1 MPTLLEGKIALVTG
15 GASGIGRATASIFAR
30 EGAKVVVADVL
41 EDGGA
46 ETARMIEDAGG
57 EASFVRCD
65 VTDPASVE
73 ALVKRVVE
81 IYGRL
86 DCAFNNAGIE
96 GVPYAR
102 VADNEVENF
111 DRVIGVNLKGVFLC
125 MKYELPVMLEQGGGA
140 IVNTGSSAGISG
152 VPGLAVYS
160 ASKGGV
166 LQLTKAAA
174 VEYARSGI
182 RINAVCPGGV
192 DTPMVARI
200 SAQSTAGFREQF
212 MTPPHLSRGQIGA
225 PSEIGEA
232 VTWLASDQAS
242 FITGHCMS
250 VDGGLTAQ

>member
-1 MPTLLEGKIALVTG
+1 MPKLLEGKIALVTG
-15 GASGIGRATASIFAR
+15 GASGIGRATAGIFAR

-46 ETARMIEDAGG
+46 ETACMIEDAGG
-57 EASFVRCD
+57 EAAFVRCD

-81 IYGRL
+81 LHGRL

-96 GVPYAR
+96 GAPFTR
-102 VADNEVENF
+102 VADNEIENF
-111 DRVIGVNLKGVFLC
+111 DRLIGVNLKGVFLC
-125 MKYELPVMLEQGGGA
+125 MKYEIPVMLEQGGGA
-140 IVNTGSSAGISG
+140 IVNTGSSSGISG
-152 VPGLAVYS
+152 VPGMALYS

-166 LQLTKAAA
+166 HQLTKAAA

-182 RINAVCPGGV
+182 RINAVAPGGV
-192 DTPMVARI
+192 DTPLVARI
-200 SAQSTAGFREQF
+200 AAQATSGVREQF
-212 MTPPHLSRGQIGA
+212 MNQPTLSRGHIGA

-232 VTWLASDQAS
+232 VAWLASDQAA

>member
-1 MPTLLEGKIALVTG
+1 
-15 GASGIGRATASIFAR
+15 
-30 EGAKVVVADVL
+30 
-41 EDGGA
+41 
-46 ETARMIEDAGG
+46 
-57 EASFVRCD
+57 
-65 VTDPASVE
+65 
-73 ALVKRVVE
+73 
-81 IYGRL
+81 
-86 DCAFNNAGIE
+86 
-96 GVPYAR
+96 
-102 VADNEVENF
+102 
-111 DRVIGVNLKGVFLC
+111 

-192 DTPMVARI
+192 DTPMVARL
-200 SAQSTAGFREQF
+200 AGQATCPASVRCSQ
-212 MTPPHLSRGQIGA
+212 PHLSRGQIGA

-232 VTWLASDQAS
+232 VVWLASDQAS

>member
-15 GASGIGRATASIFAR
+15 GGGGIGRATAGIFAR

-96 GVPYAR
+96 GVPYLR

-152 VPGLAVYS
+152 VPGLAIYS

-166 LQLTKAAA
+166 LQMTKAAA
-174 VEYARSGI
+174 VEYARTGI

-192 DTPMVARI
+192 DTPMVARL
-200 SAQSTAGFREQF
+200 AGQAIPSFRE
-212 MTPPHLSRGQIGA
+212 MLPPHLSRGQIGA

-232 VTWLASDQAS
+232 VAWLASDQAS
-242 FITGHCMS
+242 FVTGHCMS

>member
-1 MPTLLEGKIALVTG
+1 VPKLLEGKIALVTG
-15 GASGIGRATASIFAR
+15 GASGIGRATAGIFAR

-41 EDGGA
+41 EEGGA

-57 EASFVRCD
+57 EAAFVRCD
-65 VTDPASVE
+65 VTDPGSVE

-81 IYGRL
+81 LHGRL

-96 GVPYAR
+96 GVPNAR

-111 DRVIGVNLKGVFLC
+111 DRIIGVNLKGVFLC
-125 MKYELPVMLEQGGGA
+125 MKYEIPVMLEQGGGA
-140 IVNTGSSAGISG
+140 IVNTGSSSGISAEAG
-152 VPGLAVYS
+152 MAVYS

-166 LQLTKAAA
+166 LQITKAAA

-192 DTPMVARI
+192 ATPMVERI
-200 SAQSTAGFREQF
+200 AGQSVADFRGQF
-212 MTPPHLSRGQIGA
+212 MLPPRLSRGQIGA

-232 VTWLASDQAS
+232 VAWLASEQAS

>member
-1 MPTLLEGKIALVTG
+1 MPKLLEGKIALVTG
-15 GASGIGRATASIFAR
+15 GASGIGRATAGIFAR

-41 EDGGA
+41 EEGGT

-57 EASFVRCD
+57 EAAFARCD
-65 VTDPASVE
+65 VTDPGSVE
-73 ALVKRVVE
+73 ALVKHVVE
-81 IYGRL
+81 MHGRL

-96 GVPYAR
+96 GDPYAR

-111 DRVIGVNLKGVFLC
+111 DRIIGVNLKGVFLC

-140 IVNTGSSAGISG
+140 IVNTGSSSGISA
-152 VPGLAVYS
+152 VPGMAVYS

-200 SAQSTAGFREQF
+200 SARATAELRQQF
-212 MTPPHLSRGQIGA
+212 MMQPTISRGQIGA

-232 VTWLASDQAS
+232 VAWLASDQAS

>member
-1 MPTLLEGKIALVTG
+1 MPKLLEGKIALVTG
-15 GASGIGRATASIFAR
+15 GASGIGRATAGIFAR

-41 EDGGA
+41 EEGGE

-57 EASFVRCD
+57 EASFARCD
-65 VTDPASVE
+65 VTDPGSVE

-81 IYGRL
+81 LYGRL

-96 GVPYAR
+96 GDPYAR

-111 DRVIGVNLKGVFLC
+111 DRIIGVNLKGVFLC

-140 IVNTGSSAGISG
+140 IVNTGSSSGISA
-152 VPGLAVYS
+152 VPGMAVYS

-200 SAQSTAGFREQF
+200 SAQATSELRQQF
-212 MTPPHLSRGQIGA
+212 MALPTISRGQIGA

-232 VTWLASDQAS
+232 VAWLASEQAS

-250 VDGGLTAQ
+250 IDGGLTAQ

>member
-1 MPTLLEGKIALVTG
+1 MPKLLEGKIALVTG
-15 GASGIGRATASIFAR
+15 GTSGIGRATAGIFAR

-41 EDGGA
+41 EEGGE

-57 EASFVRCD
+57 EAAFVRCD
-65 VTDPASVE
+65 VTDPGSVE

-81 IYGRL
+81 LHGRL

-96 GVPYAR
+96 GVPNAR

-125 MKYELPVMLEQGGGA
+125 MKYEIPVMLEQGGGA
-140 IVNTGSSAGISG
+140 IVNTGSSAGISAEAG
-152 VPGLAVYS
+152 MAVYS

-166 LQLTKAAA
+166 LQITKAAA

-192 DTPMVARI
+192 DTPMVERI
-200 SAQSTAGFREQF
+200 AGQSVAGFREQF
-212 MTPPHLSRGQIGA
+212 MLPPRMSRGKIGA
-225 PSEIGEA
+225 PREIGEA
-232 VTWLASDQAS
+232 VAWLASDQAS